1 MAVRVDRASTADVP
15 YLPESTLSNI
25 LGSGA
30 MAADAGL
37 IVVTSLLSRVV
48 YEWATGIRVD
58 QSVYLGAALLL
69 AVIFTLLIRSRGGY
83 DVENLFSLDRQIRSA
98 GLCWAIGIAFAVAV
112 GFLLKASADLS
123 RGAAVLFLMS
133 GLATLIL
140 RRIAWRLWL
149 TRAMAKGALKTKQA
163 ILIGSGDFHPDAT
176 QFQALNRA
184 GIDIVQSTA
193 LPVEANAR
201 KVALEYIVS
210 SLRRRSVDEVIV
222 SLPAHQLDEL
232 DEIAEHLRSS
242 PLPLR
247 LMPDQRLSRLA
258 RQRVRGIGA
267 FALIDIVRAPLGG
280 GELAAKRALDVAVAS
295 LALVAVAPLLVLA
308 FVAIRLDT
316 AGPVLFRQSRQGF
329 NGRMF
334 KILKLR
340 TMTAMD
346 DGEGSVVQAT
356 RRDPRVTRVG
366 AWLRRT
372 SIDELPQLWN
382 VLRGEMSIVGPR
394 PHAVAHDNYY
404 DALIENYAFRH
415 HVKPGLTGW
424 AQVNGLRG
432 ETPDVSLMAARVEH
446 DVWYISNWSI
456 LLDFRILLRTVT
468 RLFSASA
475 F

>member
-30 MAADAGL
+30 MAADAAL

-232 DEIAEHLRSS
+232 DEIAEHLRLT